1 LEVGGKKGR
10 GQRLEVGGQMSEDR
24 EQGNDPHLGPDAH
37 ATFNDLSTGDR
48 DVASLLTNWVVPQHL
63 LKKASDGKQNIFFL
77 GKIYETQRS
86 CSLKTNI
93 TPPN

>member
-1 LEVGGKKGR
+1 MKLINCEILILLLVV
-10 GQRLEVGGQMSEDR
+10 L
-24 EQGNDPHLGPDAH
+24 
-37 ATFNDLSTGDR
+37 TFQSMHGTGDR